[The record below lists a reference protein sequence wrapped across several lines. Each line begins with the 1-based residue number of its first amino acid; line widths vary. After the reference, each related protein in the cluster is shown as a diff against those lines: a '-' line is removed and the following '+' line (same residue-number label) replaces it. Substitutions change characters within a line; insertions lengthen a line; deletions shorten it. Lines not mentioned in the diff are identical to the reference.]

1 MVKIILDNI
10 YNKAISKPVNLRP
23 GYDMKHVANYY
34 NGGLNERIKEVV
46 EIEKQYDYLS
56 IIRPYETP
64 QQWANRVR
72 VPLQE
77 LLSSREYSL
86 YHVYSLFA
94 SFGQV
99 ESKTF
104 YGNGDLYED
113 HFGYRRPSIHK
124 SQMAIC
130 FKCWK
135 LIKIAEVKPRKVYY
149 NGWGRW
155 VYEVKSEDLMKN
167 HWDCSCFKA
176 KTATIAKNAMHSVK
190 QEMFSPTS
198 NRSSNCKSNI
208 SRLFISSLYA
218 KQKNLL
224 QSNHLN
230 HSKDITLRLRN
241 GVEITI
247 VD

>member
-1 MVKIILDNI
+1 M
-10 YNKAISKPVNLRP
+10 
-23 GYDMKHVANYY
+23 
-34 NGGLNERIKEVV
+34 V

-56 IIRPYETP
+56 IIQPHETP

-77 LLSSREYSL
+77 LISSREYSL

-94 SFGQV
+94 SFRQV

-135 LIKIAEVKPRKVYY
+135 LIKITEVEPRKVYY
-149 NGWGRW
+149 DGWRRW
-155 VYEVKSEDLMKN
+155 DYEVKSEDLMKN
-167 HWDCSCFKA
+167 HWDQECRVKPFCISLA
-176 KTATIAKNAMHSVK
+176 K
-190 QEMFSPTS
+190 QEISSPAS
-198 NRSSNCKSNI
+198 YRSSNYKTNTNE
-208 SRLFISSLYA
+208 LFISS
-218 KQKNLL
+218 
-224 QSNHLN
+224 
-230 HSKDITLRLRN
+230 
-241 GVEITI
+241 
-247 VD
+247 